1 MTGQTR
7 EERTTVDA
15 DRLHR
20 GLGDLAAIGRTPGG
34 GVCRLAASHDDG
46 LARDWFRARLG
57 EEGLRVAVDAVG
69 NVFGVAELAGPDA
82 PLVLTGSHLDSQPS
96 GGRYDG
102 AYGVLAGLEALL
114 AVRRRTAQGGGKPVR
129 NLGVASW
136 TNEEGARFSP
146 STLGSA
152 VFAGLV
158 DADFA
163 LSRADG
169 DGVTLGA
176 ALADIGYRG
185 ADPPPRN
192 VAAYVELHI
201 EQGAELERAGRT
213 IGVVEGNWGTVKYV
227 ADIEG
232 RAAHTGPTPMAARR
246 DALLPAAEL
255 VLCCRQI
262 SDRTGGVLLSSVGR
276 LDVQPNSTNVV
287 PGRVRL
293 FAEFRAVDPTMLADA
308 CARFEAKARALST
321 EAVPV
326 ALTRTVDRPPGAF
339 DARLRDL
346 IEDTAKACGYASL
359 RLNTVAGHDSIP
371 LKAVCPSAMIFV
383 PSAAGVSHHESEFT
397 TPEDLAAGAQVLA
410 ATLARL
416 VEG

>member
-1 MTGQTR
+1 VTGQTR
-7 EERTTVDA
+7 KKQTTIDA

-20 GLGDLAAIGRTPGG
+20 WLSDLSAIGGTPGG
-34 GVCRLAASHDDG
+34 GVCRLAASREDG

-57 EEGLRVAVDAVG
+57 EEGLSVAVDAVG
-69 NVFGVAELAGPDA
+69 NVFGVAELAGPAA

-102 AYGVLAGLEALL
+102 ACGVLAGLEALL
-114 AVRRRTAQGGGKPVR
+114 AVRRWIAQGGGKPAC
-129 NLGVASW
+129 NLGVVSW

-152 VFAGLV
+152 VFTGLV
-158 DADFA
+158 DTDFA

-169 DGVTLGA
+169 DGVTLDA
-176 ALADIGYRG
+176 ALTDIGYRG
-185 ADPPPRN
+185 TDAPPPN

-201 EQGAELERAGRT
+201 EQGTELERAGIT
-213 IGVVEGNWGTVKYV
+213 IGVVEGNWGTVKYI
-227 ADIEG
+227 ADILG
-232 RAAHTGPTPMAARR
+232 RTAHTGPTPMAARR

-255 VLCCRQI
+255 VLFCRQI
-262 SDRTGGVLLSSVGR
+262 SDWTGNALLSSVGR
-276 LDVQPNSTNVV
+276 LDIQPNSTNVV

-293 FAEFRAVDPTMLADA
+293 FAEFRALDPTMLADA

-326 ALTRTVDRPPGAF
+326 TLTRTVDRPPGVF
-339 DARLRDL
+339 DAQLRDL

-359 RLNTVAGHDSIP
+359 RLNTVAGQDSIP

-383 PSAAGVSHHESEFT
+383 PSAAGVGHHESEFT
-397 TPEDLAAGAQVLA
+397 KPEDLAAGAQVLA